1 MRAMPLPIIAP
12 PRFETLH
19 AMSLVGL
26 VERYDGGSPRSI
38 PDQWLRFG
46 PLISRIAGR
55 IGMTTYG
62 VSFNFDRTSNF
73 DYMSGV
79 EVGGSHPPPSGMR
92 SLELPQRKYAVFRHP
107 GHIAGVR
114 ATFAAILGDWFPR
127 SGYRAVD
134 APNFERYGT
143 EFDPGTGR
151 GGFEIWIPVD
161 R

>member
-1 MRAMPLPIIAP
+1 MN
-12 PRFETLH
+12 
-19 AMSLVGL
+19 LVGL
-26 VERYDGGSPRSI
+26 VERYDREAPKSI
-38 PDQWLRFG
+38 PDQWLRFA

-55 IGMTTYG
+55 VGKTSYG
-62 VSFNFDRTSNF
+62 VSFNFDRDSNF
-73 DYMSGV
+73 DYMSSV
-79 EVGGSHPPPSGMR
+79 ETASLQTPLVGLR
-92 SLELPQRKYAVFRHP
+92 SLVLPAQRYAVFRHP

-127 SGYRAVD
+127 SGYRAVN

-143 EFDPGTGR
+143 EFNPETGR